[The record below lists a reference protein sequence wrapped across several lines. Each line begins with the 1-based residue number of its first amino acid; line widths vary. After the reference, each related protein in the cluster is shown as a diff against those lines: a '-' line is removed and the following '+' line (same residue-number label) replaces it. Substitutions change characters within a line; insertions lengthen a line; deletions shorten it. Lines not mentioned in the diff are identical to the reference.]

1 MNPLACNEP
10 LNFHFSIRTPVIKQ
24 LIILENAVVGKG
36 LRYKRIERKDFP
48 IVKNHE
54 AWLRLTFILYVSYLP
69 AHWER
74 IAYTCIY

>member
-1 MNPLACNEP
+1 MICGEDVNYTFCVMNPLDCNEP
-10 LNFHFSIRTPVIKQ
+10 LNIYFSMRTPVIKQ

-54 AWLRLTFILYVSYLP
+54 A
-69 AHWER
+69 
-74 IAYTCIY
+74 

>member
-48 IVKNHE
+48 IEKNHE
-54 AWLRLTFILYVSYLP
+54 A
-69 AHWER
+69 
-74 IAYTCIY
+74 

>member
-1 MNPLACNEP
+1 MHDLWGRRKLYVLGVVNPLACNEP

-36 LRYKRIERKDFP
+36 LRYKRIDRKDFP

-54 AWLRLTFILYVSYLP
+54 A
-69 AHWER
+69 
-74 IAYTCIY
+74 